1 MALNKYFS
9 NTKKYGINS
18 ERDLYDDLII
28 ESMQIHGVDVHYI
41 PRKIVKQDF
50 ILNEDLISRFD
61 DAFVIEMYVDST
73 ESFEGDGELMQR
85 FGLEIRDQVT
95 LTVSSRRWNQLIGRH
110 GYDENS
116 TRPKE
121 GDLIHLPMSDGLF
134 EIKFVD
140 DKKPFFQLGQQPTFK
155 LVCELFEYESQ
166 EIDTGIEDVD
176 DFQSNN
182 SAGFSFEVNSEVGSF
197 EIGETISFTLPG
209 GVTGSVE
216 FLDYKF
222 ENDMKSVN
230 VGTLTF
236 DDGKYH
242 NLIEGTTLTGGISG
256 STASISKLYDLED
269 GDQFVF
275 ENDEGA
281 QNSAFATNVDEFID
295 FSEKNPFGEPFNY

>member
-9 NTKKYGINS
+9 NSKNYGTNS

-50 ILNEDLISRFD
+50 VLNEDLISRFD

-95 LTVSSRRWNQLIGRH
+95 LTVSNRRWNQLIGRH
-110 GYDENS
+110 GYDENT

-121 GDLIHLPMSDGLF
+121 GDLIHLPMTKGLF

-166 EIDTGIEDVD
+166 EIDTGVDEVD
-176 DFQSNN
+176 DFQLNN
-182 SAGFSFEVNSEVGSF
+182 SKGFNFEVDNQVGKFEVN
-197 EIGETISFTLPG
+197 ETLSLLLPG
-209 GVTGSVE
+209 GISGSVD
-216 FLDYKF
+216 FFDYDF
-222 ENDMKSVN
+222 EEGDNVVN

-242 NLIEGTTLTGGISG
+242 NLIENTTLTGLTSG
-256 STASISKLYDLED
+256 ATATISKLYDLED
-269 GDQFVF
+269 GDGLVF
-275 ENDEGA
+275 QNDEGA
-281 QNSAFATNVDEFID
+281 QNSTFATTVSDFID
-295 FSEKNPFGEPFNY
+295 FSETNPFGEPFNY